1 MKQTL
6 LILIGLS
13 TLSLADFTRSGD
25 IVTDNAT
32 KLQWQD
38 DATAAS
44 TSLTW
49 QAAIDHC
56 EALMLGGHN
65 DWRLPNTRELKSII
79 DKSKTN
85 PAIKSAFL
93 HSVSNGYWSSTTR
106 AGSANNAWFVFFNY
120 GNDSYYPK
128 DYYYN
133 VRCVR

>member
-32 KLQWQD
+32 KRQWQD

-56 EALMLGGHN
+56 EALTLGDHS
-65 DWRLPNTRELKSII
+65 DWRLPNIRELKSIT
-79 DKSKTN
+79 DKSKSN
-85 PAIKSAFL
+85 PAIFSAFQNT
-93 HSVSNGYWSSTTR
+93 VSNGYWSSTTF
-106 AGSANNAWFVFFNY
+106 AGSARFAWVVNFNF
-120 GNDSYYPK
+120 GNGSSSHKGSGNY
-128 DYYYN
+128 